1 MVVGD
6 VIHECKQRGNQA
18 HWGELASIDK
28 EHLPK
33 LMLWTFSCYPPS
45 AYSHDLGKAHGMC
58 CPAERWSYGIH
69 PPTLW

>member
-1 MVVGD
+1 MLLCHKPSEL
-6 VIHECKQRGNQA
+6 IQRFP
-18 HWGELASIDK
+18 SIDK